1 MAKEIER
8 KFIVVND
15 SYKAMAICSHF
26 IRQGYLSV
34 DKDATI
40 RVRIKDSSAYLT
52 IKGLSVGAVRDEW
65 EYPIPLADAKEMLN
79 ALSKGRII
87 EKTRYI
93 VKHEDRIWEIDEF
106 KGRHAGLVVAEIE
119 LKAEDEKFPLPGF
132 IGKEVTGDVSYYNSS
147 LAGI

>member
-15 SYKAMAICSHF
+15 SYKAMAISAHH

-40 RVRIKDSSAYLT
+40 RIRIKDNSAYLT
-52 IKGLSVGAVRDEW
+52 IKGISVGAVRDEW
-65 EYPIPLADAKEMLN
+65 EYPIPLADAKRMLN
-79 ALSKGRII
+79 ALSKGSII
-87 EKTRYI
+87 EKIRYI
-93 VKHEDRIWEIDEF
+93 VKHKDRIWEIDEF
-106 KGRHAGLVVAEIE
+106 KGHHAGLVVAEIE
-119 LKAEDEKFPLPGF
+119 LKAEDDKFPLPCF
-132 IGKEVTGDVSYYNSS
+132 IGEEVTGDVSYYNSS